1 MCNAINYNVIFLD
14 KIQFNVMTIVLI
26 YFWMTKKHLL
36 YYCYVNWCYCAVC
49 EVVNL
54 SICRMDIGNTYKIW
68 HQTLFTPMEIL
79 TDYTLHTGIPI
90 KYIRQYILETIRT
103 IPFHHS
109 TVHGVYYIRVYRSI
123 VLNDI
128 FQRPWKLFNF
138 TLILFIMCIIYGY
151 TDGMCLS
158 MYSRDYRNCSLLN
171 GTVHNVH

>member
-1 MCNAINYNVIFLD
+1 MD
-14 KIQFNVMTIVLI
+14 KQGIHIKFGIR
-26 YFWMTKKHLL
+26 H
-36 YYCYVNWCYCAVC
+36 C
-49 EVVNL
+49 
-54 SICRMDIGNTYKIW
+54 
-68 HQTLFTPMEIL
+68 FTPMEIL

-151 TDGMCLS
+151 ADGMCLS
-158 MYSRDYRNCSLLN
+158 MYSRDYRNYSLLN
-171 GTVHNVH
+171 GTVHSVHQISVYRYNVSVSIFQRL